1 MDEID
6 FFFRA
11 LPDSTLSHVKQ
22 SCKGGKQG
30 KNQITVLLTCS
41 ALGEKLPPWING
53 KSKNPKTFRGQD
65 MSKLKVK
72 YKNSAKAWMTNPIFN
87 QYLKELDEYFK
98 KKRCKIVLFLD
109 NAPVHIVDEA
119 TNLTNVELHY
129 FSPNLTLVLQ
139 PLDAGIIQ
147 SLKALSRKFKVL
159 SILDN
164 INDSLDA
171 SDLARKLIVLNAIK
185 FIDKSWSMVK
195 AETIQK
201 CFSKCGFVING
212 EEAQELNKIVT
223 QEEEPVV
230 LVVRFG
236 IPRPNLVIDEQL
248 PKFQI
253 VEEQNFIR
261 QLVLEHID
269 IVDDDEVEEIAIEL
283 EDLEQPE
290 VPKVVSIAEARDMVT
305 QLISF
310 TKMHSLFSEELDLLS
325 LNATLKDLYKFFLK
339 QSKIQQYFQ

>member
-129 FSPNLTLVLQ
+129 FSPNLTLVL
-139 PLDAGIIQ
+139 
-147 SLKALSRKFKVL
+147 
-159 SILDN
+159 
-164 INDSLDA
+164 
-171 SDLARKLIVLNAIK
+171 
-185 FIDKSWSMVK
+185 
-195 AETIQK
+195 
-201 CFSKCGFVING
+201 
-212 EEAQELNKIVT
+212 
-223 QEEEPVV
+223 
-230 LVVRFG
+230 
-236 IPRPNLVIDEQL
+236 
-248 PKFQI
+248 
-253 VEEQNFIR
+253 
-261 QLVLEHID
+261 
-269 IVDDDEVEEIAIEL
+269 
-283 EDLEQPE
+283 
-290 VPKVVSIAEARDMVT
+290 
-305 QLISF
+305 
-310 TKMHSLFSEELDLLS
+310 
-325 LNATLKDLYKFFLK
+325 
-339 QSKIQQYFQ
+339 